1 MISCDKAAIIC
12 NKAQYVEATFIE
24 KIKLKFHLFVCKT
37 CSKATEKNT
46 QLTSLCQKANLHAL
60 SDEDKVRMKQQL
72 QNKG

>member
-1 MISCDKAAIIC
+1 M
-12 NKAQYVEATFIE
+12 
-24 KIKLKFHLFVCKT
+24 CKT